1 MSTLLLFLPARS
13 RLQAQG
19 RASPSL
25 DGLSSGASAREYDYL
40 LSNDGLNIHSQGS
53 RTAAKLPHADQVIAI
68 AAESDVSWQRVTLP
82 RAGRQMRSAL
92 AGMLEDTLLED
103 PDGLH
108 FAIEPEAVG
117 GDTAWVAITSRAWL
131 QQHLTELEGA
141 QVFVDRIAPLSW
153 PDAPP
158 RGHFYETGVEANPI
172 GLRWSHPEGVTCLPI
187 NGSLPRQLFPAS
199 LVQLS
204 QWSAAPAV
212 AAQAERWLGTSV
224 QVLTPNQRALA
235 VIDGPWNLRQFE
247 LAPRTRGLR
256 ALRNFLRGLMRRNWR
271 PVRWGLAGLVAV
283 HLLGLNLLA
292 WQQSQQVKARRLALD
307 STLTQAFPQV
317 RAIRDAPIQMQRET
331 DVLRAAAGR
340 ASDQD
345 LETLLAAA
353 AIAWPAERGPL
364 DALSFETGRLQLNA
378 AGWSEAQIQQFR
390 TQLRSEGWQLDT
402 QDGRLTVSRAAR
414 NPAPEAKGRTS

>member
-1 MSTLLLFLPARS
+1 M
-13 RLQAQG
+13 
-19 RASPSL
+19 
-25 DGLSSGASAREYDYL
+25 
-40 LSNDGLNIHSQGS
+40 LSNDGVNIQSQGS
-53 RTAAKLPHADQVIAI
+53 RVAAKLPHADQVVAI
-68 AAESDVSWQRVTLP
+68 AAESDVAWQRITLP

-92 AGMLEDTLLED
+92 AGMLEDSLLED
-103 PDGLH
+103 PEGLH
-108 FAIEPEAVG
+108 FAVEPEAVG

-131 QQHLTELEGA
+131 QQHLNELESA
-141 QVFVDRIAPLSW
+141 QVFVDRIAPMSW

-158 RGHFYETGVEANPI
+158 RGHFYETGVETNPM
-172 GLRWSHPEGVTCLPI
+172 GLRWSHPEGVTSLPV
-187 NGSLPRQLFPAS
+187 NGSLPRQLFPAA

-204 QWSAAPAV
+204 QWTAAPAV

-224 QVLTPNQRALA
+224 QIRTPQQRALA
-235 VIDGPWNLRQFE
+235 AAEGPWNLRQFE

-271 PVRWGLAGLVAV
+271 PVRWGLAGLAAV

-292 WQQSQQVKARRLALD
+292 WQQSQHLKARRLALD

-331 DVLRAAAGR
+331 DLLRAAAGR

-353 AIAWPAERGPL
+353 AIAWPAERGPVETL
-364 DALSFETGRLQLNA
+364 NFEPGRLRLSAN
-378 AGWSEAQIQQFR
+378 GWNEAQIQQFR
-390 TQLRSEGWQLDT
+390 TQLRSEGWQLDS
-402 QDGRLTVSRAAR
+402 QEGSLTISRAAR
-414 NPAPEAKGRTS
+414 NASPEAKGNSS